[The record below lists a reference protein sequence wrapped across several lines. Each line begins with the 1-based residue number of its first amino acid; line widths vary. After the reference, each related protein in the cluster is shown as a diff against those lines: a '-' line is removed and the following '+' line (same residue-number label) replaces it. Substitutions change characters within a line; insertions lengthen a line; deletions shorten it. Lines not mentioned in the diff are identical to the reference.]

1 MQSGSNVVAFPN
13 NRLRD
18 EAIID
23 LYRRRLAF
31 ERRARAGL
39 LTDAEE
45 IQGDMEL
52 RARVFAIARE
62 YGL

>member
-1 MQSGSNVVAFPN
+1 MQSGSNVVPFPN
-13 NRLRD
+13 NRRRD
-18 EAIID
+18 EAIVE

-52 RARVFAIARE
+52 RAEVFSIARE
-62 YGL
+62 YDL